1 MKDGVEPIRG
11 HADVLRPGELMFGE
25 LQRIAPP
32 NGVMVGFCMNSAA
45 VPLLPASGASHPG
58 TAALS
63 KSLL

>member
-1 MKDGVEPIRG
+1 
-11 HADVLRPGELMFGE
+11 MFGE